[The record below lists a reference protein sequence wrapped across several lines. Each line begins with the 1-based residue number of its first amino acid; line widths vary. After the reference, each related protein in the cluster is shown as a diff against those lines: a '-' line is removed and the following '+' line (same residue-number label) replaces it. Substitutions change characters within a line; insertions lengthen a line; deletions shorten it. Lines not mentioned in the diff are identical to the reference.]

1 MEKVYKIIEVV
12 GCSTTN
18 YDDAIKNAVTE
29 AGKTLKGM
37 AWFEVKEMRGGLK
50 DGQITEYQAI
60 VRIGFRLI
68 D

>member
-1 MEKVYKIIEVV
+1 MEKIYKIIEVV
-12 GCSTTN
+12 GCSPKS
-18 YDDAIKNAVTE
+18 YDEAIKNAVSE

-37 AWFEVKEMRGGLK
+37 AWFEVKEMRGGVK
-50 DGQITEYQAI
+50 DGAITEYQAI

>member
-12 GCSTTN
+12 GCSTKN

-29 AGKTLKGM
+29 AGKSLKGM